1 MSRERNAVVGSGEA
15 GGLALRGG
23 SDARNENGLRVTR
36 HVCGV
41 LSIGLGCELARFR
54 RYTSGFRGVTRTRK
68 ISLGLELLLST
79 TTHWRRSPHLTI
91 HIFFSALLYHPQ
103 NAHTNIVTVSVIA
116 SL

>member
-68 ISLGLELLLST
+68 ISLGLELLLSILLIGDG
-79 TTHWRRSPHLTI
+79 RLI
-91 HIFFSALLYHPQ
+91 LLY
-103 NAHTNIVTVSVIA
+103 IFS
-116 SL
+116 SLLCSITHKTLILIS

>member
-41 LSIGLGCELARFR
+41 LSIGLGCELVRFR
-54 RYTSGFRGVTRTRK
+54 RYTSASAK
-68 ISLGLELLLST
+68 PHAIDSILMSL
-79 TTHWRRSPHLTI
+79 
-91 HIFFSALLYHPQ
+91 
-103 NAHTNIVTVSVIA
+103 IVTWLPIEL
-116 SL
+116 SLNLK

>member
-1 MSRERNAVVGSGEA
+1 MREMRMGFES
-15 GGLALRGG
+15 
-23 SDARNENGLRVTR
+23 RVT
-36 HVCGV
+36 CAAFY
-41 LSIGLGCELARFR
+41 LIGLGCELARFR

-91 HIFFSALLYHPQ
+91 HIFFSSLLYHPQ